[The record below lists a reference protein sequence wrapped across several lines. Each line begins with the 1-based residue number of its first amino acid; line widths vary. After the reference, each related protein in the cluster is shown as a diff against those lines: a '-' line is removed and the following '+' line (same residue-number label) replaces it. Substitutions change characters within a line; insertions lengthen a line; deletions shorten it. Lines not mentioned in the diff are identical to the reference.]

1 MDHTPGQRQFRDIG
15 KYETYAA
22 RGGRSLDEIRKA
34 TAWKIEKGTALNAV
48 NRPALVALAQAKGIP
63 LASHDDTT
71 LGDVDLASGEGVALA
86 EFPTTREAAEAAHG
100 RGITVMMGAPNL
112 LRGVRIP
119 ATSRRRTSP
128 RPASSTSSPRTTC
141 PRASPWPRS

>member
-1 MDHTPGQRQFRDIG
+1 M
-15 KYETYAA
+15 
-22 RGGRSLDEIRKA
+22 
-34 TAWKIEKGTALNAV
+34 

-112 LRGVRIP
+112 LRGGSHSGNV
-119 ATSRRRTSP
+119 AAQDLA
-128 RPASSTSSPRTTC
+128 RPASSTSSPRITC